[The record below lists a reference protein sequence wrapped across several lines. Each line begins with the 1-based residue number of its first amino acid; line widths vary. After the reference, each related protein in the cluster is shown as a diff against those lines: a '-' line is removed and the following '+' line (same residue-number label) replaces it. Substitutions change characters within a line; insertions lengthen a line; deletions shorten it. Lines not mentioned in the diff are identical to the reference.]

1 MGGKK
6 GVMNIDSFMEQPQLS
21 KGLNIVFVW
30 EERESMSDDEVLVRV
45 REKANYLLT
54 NTGYVQSLF
63 RSLEEIGCYLW
74 QQSLI
79 IEPVVEEEEPSSKR
93 RKTACELGS
102 KMLSCLQ
109 TQYR

>member
-1 MGGKK
+1 
-6 GVMNIDSFMEQPQLS
+6 
-21 KGLNIVFVW
+21 
-30 EERESMSDDEVLVRV
+30 MSDDEVLVRV

-109 TQYR
+109 IQYR